1 MSQDGLSS
9 GIHQSRRSRAAG
21 VRGDECP
28 ASVVHDFAAA
38 PGQPE
43 DHRFAALTG
52 DTGAGH
58 TRLRVPGNRCY
69 LSRLVVGRVS
79 QR

>member
-9 GIHQSRRSRAAG
+9 GIRQSRRSRAAS

-28 ASVVHDFAAA
+28 ASVVHDFVAAL
-38 PGQPE
+38 GQPE
-43 DHRFAALTG
+43 DLRFAALAG

-58 TRLRVPGNRCY
+58 TRLSLDPPVN
-69 LSRLVVGRVS
+69 
-79 QR
+79 

>member
-9 GIHQSRRSRAAG
+9 GIRQSRRSRAAG
-21 VRGDECP
+21 VRGDEGP
-28 ASVVHDFAAA
+28 ASAVHDFVAA

-52 DTGAGH
+52 DTGAG
-58 TRLRVPGNRCY
+58 LG
-69 LSRLVVGRVS
+69 SA
-79 QR
+79 